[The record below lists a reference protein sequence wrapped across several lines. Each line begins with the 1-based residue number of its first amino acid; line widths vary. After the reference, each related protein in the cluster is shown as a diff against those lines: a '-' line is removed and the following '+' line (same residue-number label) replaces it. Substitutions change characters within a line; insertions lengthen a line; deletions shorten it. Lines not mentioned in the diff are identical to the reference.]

1 MIVHG
6 CIDGYSLFVVYLH
19 CTNNNL
25 ASTVLQLFEAAVS
38 TYGVPSR
45 VRGDRGG
52 ENVDVVDFMIYHR
65 GEGRGSFLC
74 GRSVHN
80 QRIERLWR
88 DVFSSC
94 TILYYQLFRYLKDI
108 NFLDMDNDLHLFCLH
123 YVFLPR
129 LNQSLSEFIHMWNN
143 HPLGTEHN
151 KSPNQL
157 WMTGEHPSDIE
168 LTEQVC
174 NFYHQLFR
182 KFISS
187 LLTSMNRIM
196 PGMVLIGMAHY
207 QQGQGIQL

>member
-6 CIDGYSLFVVYLH
+6 CIDGYSRFVVYLH

-52 ENVDVVDFMIYHR
+52 ENVDVADFMIYHR

-94 TILYYQLFRYLKDI
+94 TILYYQLFRYLEDVNLLNI
-108 NFLDMDNDLHLFCLH
+108 DNDLHLFCLH

-143 HPLGTEHN
+143 HPLGTERN
-151 KSPNQL
+151 MSPIQL

-168 LTEQVC
+168 LTEQVSNC
-174 NFYHQLFR
+174 YHQLFR
-182 KFISS
+182 HINLS
-187 LLTSMNRIM
+187 LLS
-196 PGMVLIGMAHY
+196 
-207 QQGQGIQL
+207 